1 MPDELNIFEEEFW
14 SIKGVLEKLLQG
26 ANAKAVLLIDKA
38 GQLITSAGDT
48 TGIDVPSFSTLAA
61 ADFAA
66 TSQLATLIGESE
78 FSHLFHQGEKNSI
91 YVTLVASKVILAVIF
106 DNRTNLGLVR
116 VRVKQAASELEAIFK
131 RIYEKLESELGSPL
145 KLDEGFIEEAESEL
159 DNLFK

>member
-1 MPDELNIFEEEFW
+1 M
-14 SIKGVLEKLLQG
+14 
-26 ANAKAVLLIDKA
+26 
-38 GQLITSAGDT
+38 DT
-48 TGIDVPSFSTLAA
+48 TGIYVPSFSTLAA